1 MEGLIFLLVL
11 FVIVFFLLLILTV
24 VNMNGLRNSLDE
36 LNRSVK
42 SLTEKTEKLNGPQ
55 AKETASSK
63 SQSIPVKEVPSS
75 SKPPQPTAA
84 DMSGMLEKAKAK
96 AKAMDE
102 KKQTATLSWS
112 PVNDPLEPTA
122 KPKEYI
128 IYTRRGYQGFDNGNW

>member
-11 FVIVFFLLLILTV
+11 FVIGFFLLLILTV

-84 DMSGMLEKAKAK
+84 DMSSMLEKAK

-102 KKQTATLSWS
+102 KKQTAI
-112 PVNDPLEPTA
+112 PVPPPVQRFRPDA
-122 KPKEYI
+122 
-128 IYTRRGYQGFDNGNW
+128 